1 MAMARAR
8 DRSRRQPARRWH
20 QVGLALALL
29 ALLPLAAAQHTYDVD
44 RYHTY
49 VSRGSW
55 WPHAST
61 TNNTPSA
68 LTWRV
73 SYSVRRCSEWSGA
86 VRLARE
92 ARSSMG
98 RSSCRTSSF
107 SASTTLAPYT
117 SAALLRRDMAYLHYY
132 EIRKYH
138 RASGRLVD
146 RGHATERDTFQ
157 EYTFSAYN

>member
-1 MAMARAR
+1 MATER
-8 DRSRRQPARRWH
+8 DPCRRRRRPRRWRH
-20 QVGLALALL
+20 VVLALALL
-29 ALLPLAAAQHTYDVD
+29 ALLPLALAQYTYDVD

-61 TNNTPSA
+61 SNNTATA

-73 SYSVRRCSEWSGA
+73 SYSVRRCREWSGA
-86 VRLARE
+86 LRLARE
-92 ARSSMG
+92 ASSSMG
-98 RSSCRTSSF
+98 RSSCRTNSF

-117 SAALLRRDMAYLHYY
+117 SAALMRRDMAYLHYY

-138 RASGRLVD
+138 RTSGRLVD
-146 RGHATERDTFQ
+146 RGHATERDSFQ